1 MPCRYDHM
9 EATAREIEGSRV
21 LTFLEE
27 IKRGTPPSPSYLGG
41 YHPDAYCPSL
51 SPEILNE
58 KTAELC
64 ELCQQKDTTA
74 SSLEL
79 QIWWR
84 DHQASEER
92 RALEDADDL
101 RRKDLR
107 QSGLAKLTPDER
119 EALKP

>member
-1 MPCRYDHM
+1 MPCRSDHM

-27 IKRGTPPSPSYLGG
+27 IKRGTPPSPSYLRG
-41 YHPDAYCPSL
+41 YHPDTD
-51 SPEILNE
+51 E

-64 ELCQQKDTTA
+64 ELCQKNDTTA
-74 SSLEL
+74 FSLEL
-79 QIWWR
+79 QMWWR

-119 EALKP
+119 EALKLHSK